1 MTKLSHIDLNV
12 SDYAKSI
19 RFYDMI
25 LLPLGWKRMSCRTDF
40 TTYSDGTMKICLGQ
54 TEDKYIPHGFHRKKT
69 GLNHLAFYAN
79 SKAELETF
87 HKDVLQ
93 KNNIPTLYE
102 NGPYGDDD
110 YYAVYFEDPDRMKI
124 EVVYSPEYCQATHWT
139 NTFEDNFDPYQELA

>member
-19 RFYDMI
+19 RFYDLI
-25 LLPLGWKRMSCRTDF
+25 LLPLGWKRLTCRTDH
-40 TTYSDGTMKICLGQ
+40 TTYTDGTMKLCICP
-54 TEDKYIPHGFHRKKT
+54 TEEKYLAHGFHRKKT

-79 SKAELETF
+79 SKSELEVF

-93 KNNIPTLYE
+93 KNDVPTLYE
-102 NGPYGDDD
+102 KGPYGDDD

-124 EVVYSPEYCQATHWT
+124 EVVFSPTYCHADHWT
-139 NTFEDNFDPYQELA
+139 NSFEDNFDPYK